1 MPDDTTENATE
12 EPELA
17 PYLIEGSRSSR
28 ARCKTCRR
36 KIDKGVL
43 RLGIMIEGP
52 FGQGYMWHHLT
63 CAAKR
68 RFEDVEEA
76 YGAKCWDE
84 AVEVPDLDELAQLR
98 EKAAQAKAE
107 KKEAPYVERA
117 PSARSKCKH
126 CDEGID
132 KGELRVVLLREV
144 VFGRQIR
151 GTPINVHARCVAA
164 EIRGEDCL
172 TEVEGFE
179 EAVNANSR
187 GADPA
192 DIAEAL
198 TAIGELG

>member
-1 MPDDTTENATE
+1 MPEDTPENE
-12 EPELA
+12 EQLA

-28 ARCKTCRR
+28 AGCKSCRR

-43 RLGIMIEGP
+43 RLGILIEGP
-52 FGQGYMWHHLT
+52 FGQGYLWHHLT

-68 RFEDVEEA
+68 RFEDVEQAYAAEA
-76 YGAKCWDE
+76 WGE
-84 AVEVPDLDELAQLR
+84 GVEVPSLEELGQLR

-107 KKEAPYVERA
+107 KKQAPYVERA
-117 PSARSKCKH
+117 PSGRSKCKH
-126 CDEGID
+126 CEGAIE
-132 KGELRVVLLREV
+132 KGELRVVLLREI

-151 GTPINVHARCVAA
+151 GTPINVHTRCVAA
-164 EIRGEDCL
+164 EIRAEDCM

-179 EAVNANSR
+179 EAVHANSS
-187 GADPA
+187 GTDPA